1 MLNSYGND
9 LSEATRMNNA
19 ADAMKR
25 DRLGTP
31 ADPVGGSLAGAM
43 TSLFNS
49 LNTRAPAAT
58 ASPPAVTNSFGNDMT
73 EANRMNAGADAMKK
87 SRLGTTANPADTGM
101 KGLADL
107 FAGSQAG
114 SLLGAMNKPIGAEPT
129 DTRTWGD
136 IEQKPYFSGVSNAGA
151 MGGNF

>member
-9 LSEATRMNNA
+9 MSEATRMNNA

-25 DRLGTP
+25 ERLAYSAP
-31 ADPVGGSLAGAM
+31 SGSLAGSM
-43 TSLFNS
+43 VLGDTGQL
-49 LNTRAPAAT
+49 PAFGSSPTTT

-73 EANRMNAGADAMKK
+73 EANRMNAGADAMRQ
-87 SRLGTTANPADTGM
+87 SRLGTPAP
-101 KGLADL
+101 
-107 FAGSQAG
+107 G
-114 SLLGAMNKPIGAEPT
+114 SLAGNLTLNRPT
-129 DTRTWGD
+129 ERTDPRTWGD

>member
-9 LSEATRMNNA
+9 LSEASRMNNA

-25 DRLGTP
+25 ERLGS
-31 ADPVGGSLAGAM
+31 PVGTPEPGGV
-43 TSLFNS
+43 SLFS
-49 LNTRAPAAT
+49 LMGGADSLSPT
-58 ASPPAVTNSFGNDMT
+58 ASPPVVTNSFGNDMT
-73 EANRMNAGADAMKK
+73 EANRMNAGADAMRQ
-87 SRLGTTANPADTGM
+87 SRLGTPAP
-101 KGLADL
+101 
-107 FAGSQAG
+107 GSLAG
-114 SLLGAMNKPIGAEPT
+114 SLMGVLVFDKPAEPGTEPT